1 MQLMLE
7 FRRFGAKIIFAN
19 YNKVRILHVS
29 YTLPKQFT
37 YLFIY
42 SFFF

>member
-19 YNKVRILHVS
+19 YNKVYYPYFPYFRS
-29 YTLPKQFT
+29 
-37 YLFIY
+37 
-42 SFFF
+42 